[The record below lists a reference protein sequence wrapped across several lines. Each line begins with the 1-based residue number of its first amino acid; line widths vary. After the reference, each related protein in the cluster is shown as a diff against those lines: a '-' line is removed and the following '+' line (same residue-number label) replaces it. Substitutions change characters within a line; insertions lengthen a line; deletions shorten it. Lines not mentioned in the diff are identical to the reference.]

1 MCRMREPKKVA
12 LEIGERFI
20 VLQLLPEKA
29 NFVNMK
35 LIRELKEA
43 LAPTTEEAEAIDLK
57 QTDEGHLQWNNEK
70 AKEVVAEIGF
80 DPKALVM
87 VIDALETLN
96 KAEELEEKHFSVFE
110 KFVQVKTDDGEKV
123 VGKVD

>member
-1 MCRMREPKKVA
+1 MREPKKVA